1 MAAHRPTAPPDALP
15 GAPPAALPT
24 PDDILAVLRGVID
37 PELGSDIVDLGM
49 AQGAVVHPDGAVEVT
64 VALTTAGCPLRAQL
78 QHDVIA
84 RVGSLP
90 GVTGVRLRWTEM
102 TPEQRRGAMSK
113 ARWNVAQRPE
123 DTSVPLAAKVILIA
137 SGKGGVGKSSVTVN
151 LAAALAARGL
161 TVGVL
166 DADIWGFSVPR
177 MLGVEGRLAGAASD
191 GHRQMVPIERRVGD
205 GVLRVVSM
213 GLLVDDEETALM
225 WRGLMLNRGV
235 QHFLQDVRWGD
246 DLDYLLVDMPPGTG
260 DVQMG
265 VAKLV
270 PRAEVIVVTTP
281 ARAAQKVA
289 VRAVGM
295 ARKSYL
301 RVAGV
306 IENMSAFHCD
316 HGETYAL
323 FGEGGGQQLAT
334 DAGVPLLGAV
344 PLEPSVSAG
353 GDEGTPVAL
362 ADGPAAEAFRSIAA
376 HIVDEAVPLAAMAG
390 CSARMLDAA
399 VAALD
404 ARDAQADR
412 PADERAT
419 DDRAAGPA

>member
-1 MAAHRPTAPPDALP
+1 
-15 GAPPAALPT
+15 
-24 PDDILAVLRGVID
+24 
-37 PELGSDIVDLGM
+37 
-49 AQGAVVHPDGAVEVT
+49 
-64 VALTTAGCPLRAQL
+64 VA
-78 QHDVIA
+78 
-84 RVGSLP
+84 SLP
-90 GVTGVRLRWTEM
+90 GVADVVLHWTEM
-102 TPEQRRGAMSK
+102 TDEQRSSAMAK
-113 ARWNVAQRPE
+113 ARWNVSQRPE
-123 DTSVPLAAKVILIA
+123 DTSVPVAAKVILIA

-151 LAAALAARGL
+151 LAAALAATGL

-177 MLGVEGRLAGAASD
+177 MLGVDGRLGAVTHD
-191 GHRQMVPIERRVGD
+191 GRKQMVPHERRVGS

-213 GLLVDDEETALM
+213 GFLVDDEQTALM

-265 VAKLV
+265 VAKLL

-306 IENMSAFHCD
+306 IENMSAFQCE
-316 HGETYAL
+316 HGESYAL
-323 FGEGGGQQLAT
+323 FGEGGGAELAQ

-344 PLEPSVSAG
+344 PLEAAVSAG
-353 GDEGTPVAL
+353 GDAGTPVAL
-362 ADGPAAEAFRSIAA
+362 GEGPAAEAFRAIAA
-376 HIVDEAVPLAAMAG
+376 HIVDEAVPPAAMAG

-404 ARDAQADR
+404 ALDAKQA
-412 PADERAT
+412 
-419 DDRAAGPA
+419 

>member
-1 MAAHRPTAPPDALP
+1 MDPRDTTSPTIAQATSSTS
-15 GAPPAALPT
+15 LPT
-24 PDDILAVLRGVID
+24 SDDVLAVLRGVID

-49 AQGAVVHPDGAVEVT
+49 ARSAEVHADGAVDVT
-64 VALTTAGCPLRAQL
+64 IALTTAGCPLRAQL
-78 QHDVIA
+78 QHDVTA

-90 GVTGVRLRWTEM
+90 GVTDVRLHWGEM
-102 TPEQRRGAMSK
+102 TAEQRSTAMSK
-113 ARWNVAQRPE
+113 ARWNVAQTPE

-177 MLGVEGRLAGAASD
+177 MLGVDGRLAGVTHD
-191 GHRQMVPIERRVGD
+191 GRKQMVPIERPVGQ
-205 GVLRVVSM
+205 GVLRIVSM

-265 VAKLV
+265 VAKLL
-270 PRAEVIVVTTP
+270 PRAEVVVITTP

-306 IENMSAFHCD
+306 IENMSAFECE
-316 HGETYAL
+316 HGGSYAL
-323 FGEGGGQQLAT
+323 FGEGGGRRRSAQI
-334 DAGVPLLGAV
+334 GVPLLGSVPIDPAV
-344 PLEPSVSAG
+344 AAG
-353 GDEGTPVAL
+353 GDSGR
-362 ADGPAAEAFRSIAA
+362 PAAASAPAPVGCRSCPGACRSGGS
-376 HIVDEAVPLAAMAG
+376 PGRPSGRLPRSAG
-390 CSARMLDAA
+390 R
-399 VAALD
+399 
-404 ARDAQADR
+404 R
-412 PADERAT
+412 
-419 DDRAAGPA
+419 G

>member
-1 MAAHRPTAPPDALP
+1 VAAADRPTA
-15 GAPPAALPT
+15 
-24 PDDILAVLRGVID
+24 DDVMAVLRGVID
-37 PELGSDIVDLGM
+37 PELGSDVVDLGM
-49 AQGAVVHPDGAVEVT
+49 ARGAEVRPDGTVDVT
-64 VALTTAGCPLRAQL
+64 IALTTAGCPLRAQL
-78 QHDVIA
+78 QHDVKA
-84 RVGSLP
+84 RVASLP
-90 GVTGVRLRWTEM
+90 GVGEVRLHWTEM
-102 TPEQRRGAMSK
+102 TAEQRTTAMAK
-113 ARWNVAQRPE
+113 ARWNVSQRDE
-123 DTSVPLAAKVILIA
+123 ATSVPLAAKVILIA

-177 MLGVEGRLAGAASD
+177 MLGVDGRLAGVTHD
-191 GHRQMVPIERRVGD
+191 GRNQMVPIERRVGD
-205 GVLRVVSM
+205 GVVRVVSM

-265 VAKLV
+265 VAKLI
-270 PRAEVIVVTTP
+270 PRAEAIVVTTP

-306 IENMSAFHCD
+306 IENMSAFLCD
-316 HGETYAL
+316 HGESYAL
-323 FGEGGGQQLAT
+323 FGEGGGEQLAH
-334 DAGVPLLGAV
+334 DAGVPLLGAI
-344 PLEPSVSAG
+344 PLESSVSAG

-362 ADGPAAEAFRSIAA
+362 ADGPAAEAFRAIAD
-376 HIVDEAVPLAAMAG
+376 HIVEEAVPLAAMAG

-404 ARDAQADR
+404 ARD
-412 PADERAT
+412 
-419 DDRAAGPA
+419 

>member
-1 MAAHRPTAPPDALP
+1 VAVV
-15 GAPPAALPT
+15 PAALPT
-24 PDDILAVLRGVID
+24 AEDVMAVLRGVVD

-49 AQGAVVHPDGAVEVT
+49 VRGADVGADGTVGVT
-64 VALTTAGCPLRAQL
+64 IALTTAGCPLRAQI
-78 QHDVIA
+78 QRDIKA
-84 RVGSLP
+84 RVASLA
-90 GVTGVRLRWTEM
+90 GVADVVLHWTEM
-102 TPEQRRGAMSK
+102 TAEQRSSAMAK
-113 ARWNVAQRPE
+113 ARWNVSQRAE
-123 DTSVPLAAKVILIA
+123 ETSVPLAAKVILIA

-151 LAAALAARGL
+151 LAAALAATGL

-177 MLGVEGRLAGAASD
+177 MLGVEGRLGAATH
-191 GHRQMVPIERRVGD
+191 GGRKQMVPHERRVGT

-213 GLLVDDEETALM
+213 GFLVDDEQTALM

-246 DLDYLLVDMPPGTG
+246 DLDYLLIDMPPGTG

-265 VAKLV
+265 VAKLI
-270 PRAEVIVVTTP
+270 PRAEVVVVTTP

-306 IENMSAFHCD
+306 IENMSAFQCE
-316 HGETYAL
+316 HGESYAL
-323 FGEGGGQQLAT
+323 FGEGGGEELAHG
-334 DAGVPLLGAV
+334 AGVPLLGAV
-344 PLEPSVSAG
+344 PLEPSVSTG

-362 ADGPAAEAFRSIAA
+362 GEGPAAEAFRAIAA
-376 HIVDEAVPLAAMAG
+376 HIVEEAVPPAAMAG

-399 VAALD
+399 AAALD
-404 ARDAQADR
+404 ALDAKQA
-412 PADERAT
+412 
-419 DDRAAGPA
+419 

>member
-1 MAAHRPTAPPDALP
+1 M
-15 GAPPAALPT
+15 G
-24 PDDILAVLRGVID
+24 VLRGVVD
-37 PELGSDIVDLGM
+37 PELGSDIVELGM
-49 AQGAVVHPDGAVEVT
+49 VRSAEVRPDGAVDVT
-64 VALTTAGCPLRAQL
+64 VALTTAGCPLRAQIKK
-78 QHDVIA
+78 DVVA
-84 RVGSLP
+84 RLESLP
-90 GVTGVRLRWTEM
+90 GVTEVRLHWGEM
-102 TPEQRRGAMSK
+102 TPEERSAAMATARLK
-113 ARWNVAQRPE
+113 AAQRPE
-123 DTSVPLAAKVILIA
+123 QTSVPLSAKVVLIA

-177 MLGVEGRLAGAASD
+177 MLGVEGRLAGTVED
-191 GHRQMVPIERRVGD
+191 GRKQIVPIERPLGD

-265 VAKLV
+265 VARLV
-270 PRAEVIVVTTP
+270 PRADVVVVTTP

-289 VRAVGM
+289 IRAVGM

-306 IENMSAFHCD
+306 IENMSAFRCD
-316 HGETYAL
+316 HGESYAL
-323 FGEGGGQQLAT
+323 FGEGGGRQLAE
-334 DAGVPLLGAV
+334 DAGVPLLGQV

-353 GDEGTPVAL
+353 GDEGSPVVL
-362 ADGPAAEAFRSIAA
+362 GDGPAAEAFRAIAA
-376 HIVDEAVPLAAMAG
+376 RIVEEAVPPAAMAG
-390 CSARMLDAA
+390 CSARILAA
-399 VAALD
+399 AETALEI
-404 ARDAQADR
+404 RG
-412 PADERAT
+412 
-419 DDRAAGPA
+419 AGT